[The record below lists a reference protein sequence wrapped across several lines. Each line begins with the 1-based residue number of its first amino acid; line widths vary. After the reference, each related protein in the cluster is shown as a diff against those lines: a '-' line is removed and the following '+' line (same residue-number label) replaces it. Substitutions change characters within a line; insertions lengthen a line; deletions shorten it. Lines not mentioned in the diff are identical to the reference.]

1 MKTPY
6 LDSSIESID
15 ARGQVSIDKL
25 DMLTYRINK
34 ENYDQKYEVF
44 IKSGAYNFYDNLMSN
59 IKFPVEKISLIYSFD
74 IASHTNIYNNKS
86 IFRGNIIYLYSDPT
100 HTKTEKFYERAGHYS
115 FFADL
120 LDLNGRCIYE
130 SFAKL
135 EQYFYQLDNMSIY
148 DKFRLQLHVF
158 KDDKK
163 RRIDSFEQFLI
174 KYSQLSHEI

>member
-6 LDSSIESID
+6 LNTALKEIGSREQIY
-15 ARGQVSIDKL
+15 IDKISQNL
-25 DMLTYRINK
+25 YKINK
-34 ENYDQKYEVF
+34 ENYDGKYAVS
-44 IKSGAYNFYDNLMSN
+44 ISSDVYNFYDNLMAR
-59 IKFPVEKISLIYSFD
+59 IQFPVGKISLIYSFH
-74 IASHTNIYNNKS
+74 IGSYTNIYNNTS
-86 IFRGNIIYLYSDPT
+86 IFRSDIIYLYSDPT
-100 HTKTEKFYERAGHYS
+100 HTKTEKFYERTGHYS
-115 FFADL
+115 FFPDL

-148 DKFRLQLHVF
+148 DKFRLQLHTF